1 MDQAIGWLPICYL
14 QGVPMEVCGYIAS
27 ALVLATFSM
36 RSMRRLRYAAIGS
49 NVAFILYAGSA
60 GLHPILAL
68 HCVLL
73 PMNIFRLAQIEKW
86 QMAGR
91 RIQGMV
97 PRE

>member
-1 MDQAIGWLPICYL
+1 MDHAIGWLPIYYL
-14 QGVPMEVCGYIAS
+14 QGVPREVCGYIAS

-73 PMNIFRLAQIEKW
+73 PMNVFRLAQIEKRPVTG
-86 QMAGR
+86 M
-91 RIQGMV
+91 RIQGVV